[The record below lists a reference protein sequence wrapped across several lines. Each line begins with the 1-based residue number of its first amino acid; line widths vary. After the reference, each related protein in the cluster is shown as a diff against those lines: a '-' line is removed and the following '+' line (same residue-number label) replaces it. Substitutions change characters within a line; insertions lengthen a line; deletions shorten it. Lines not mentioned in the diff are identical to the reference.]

1 MKKKIVIVV
10 SLILLVAFIQP
21 LGADEAAEELPK
33 AASDAWLAL
42 VDQGEYLKSWQ
53 EAAPYFKNAVA
64 QEQWVTSMNAFRKP
78 LGNVLSRKLRS
89 KKYTQSLPG
98 APDGH
103 YVVLQYETSFENK
116 QFAVETVTPMLDSNR
131 QWRVSGYYI
140 K

>member
-1 MKKKIVIVV
+1 MKKKIVILV
-10 SLILLVAFIQP
+10 SLILSLTFIQP
-21 LGADEAAEELPK
+21 LGADEAAEEL
-33 AASDAWLAL
+33 ARTASDAWLAL
-42 VDQGEYLKSWQ
+42 VDQGEYAKSWQ
-53 EAAPYFKNAVA
+53 EAAPYFRKAVA
-64 QEQWVTSMNAFRKP
+64 QEQWVRSMNAFRKP

-89 KKYTQSLPG
+89 KQYTKTLPG

-116 QFAVETVTPMLDSNR
+116 QFAVETVTPMLDSSG

>member
-1 MKKKIVIVV
+1 MKKKIVIALL
-10 SLILLVAFIQP
+10 LILLVAFIQP
-21 LGADEAAEELPK
+21 LGADEAAEELAK

-42 VDQGEYLKSWQ
+42 VDQGEYAKSWK
-53 EAAPYFKNAVA
+53 EAASYFRKAVA
-64 QEQWVTSMNAFRKP
+64 QEQWVASMNAFRKP

-89 KKYTQSLPG
+89 KKYTQALPG

-103 YVVLQYETSFENK
+103 YVVLRYETSFENK